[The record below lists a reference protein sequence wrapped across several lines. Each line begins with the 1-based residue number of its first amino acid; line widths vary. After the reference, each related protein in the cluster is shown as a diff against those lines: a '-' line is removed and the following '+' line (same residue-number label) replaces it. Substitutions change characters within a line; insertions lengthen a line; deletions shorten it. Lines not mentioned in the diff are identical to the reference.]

1 MPGVIL
7 GAVDT
12 ALNKILLVLVLGEGK
27 VLGRK

>member
-1 MPGVIL
+1 MLGIML

-12 ALNKILLVLVLGEGK
+12 ALNKILVVLVLGEVK

>member
-1 MPGVIL
+1 MPGVML

-12 ALNKILLVLVLGEGK
+12 APNKILVVLVLGEVK

>member
-1 MPGVIL
+1 MLGIML

-12 ALNKILLVLVLGEGK
+12 ALNEILVVLVLGEVK

>member
-1 MPGVIL
+1 MPGVML

-12 ALNKILLVLVLGEGK
+12 ALNKILVVLVLGEVK